1 MVTLT
6 ERAGE
11 ALRTSLIAARRIDP
25 EANLRIVRHHDG
37 VWAVFAAEADPADQ
51 LVDIGEIVIGV
62 ETGIAGTVDVGE
74 HNELTVVGP

>member
-1 MVTLT
+1 VVTLT
-6 ERAGE
+6 ERARE

-25 EANLRIVRHHDG
+25 EANLRIVRHDGG

-51 LVDIGEIVIGV
+51 LVDLGEIVIGV
-62 ETGIAGTVDVGE
+62 EPGIAGTIDVGE